1 MLGIPIYITT
11 CVIIYWIRNFIT
23 SKIIIIKYL
32 PIDECHISWYTNWDL
47 KIKIPNL
54 IDL

>member
-11 CVIIYWIRNFIT
+11 CVIIYWIRDFIT

-32 PIDECHISWYTNWDL
+32 PIDECHINWDL